1 MPIGKSAFQFY
12 NINMPTQRS
21 LFLEH
26 VAQTSDFPLSLEIEQ
41 AEGMYMTDVDGKK
54 YLDLISGISVSNL
67 GHRHPNVINA
77 VKEQL
82 EKYTYL
88 MVYGEF
94 VQSPQVKLAT
104 LLADNLPNTLNSC
117 YLVNSGSEANE
128 GAMKLA
134 KRYTGRQQIISFK
147 NAYHGSTQGCLSII
161 GSDDFKKP
169 FEPLLPNITQLEF
182 NNETDL
188 VQITNKTACVIVE
201 PIMGEAGV
209 VAPTNNF
216 LKKLRDK
223 CTETGALLIFDEI
236 QTGFGRTGKLF
247 AFEHFGVT
255 PDILTLAKA
264 MGGGFPIGAFIASNE
279 IMGSLKSNPILG
291 HITTFGGHPV
301 SCAAAYANL
310 QTLLTEKALIS
321 SVPLKEQLFKDLL
334 KHPKIKAIR
343 SFGLLIAVEFD
354 SFETNKAIIDA
365 CIENGVLTDWFLFND
380 KSLRIAPPLIITEE
394 DIKMACRVILEAI

>member
-1 MPIGKSAFQFY
+1 ML
-12 NINMPTQRS
+12 TQRS

-104 LLADNLPNTLNSC
+104 LLAAHLPKNLSSC

-134 KRYTGRQQIISFK
+134 KRFTGRQQMISFK

-182 NNETDL
+182 NNENDL
-188 VQITNKTACVIVE
+188 TQITTKTACVIVE

-223 CTETGALLIFDEI
+223 CTDTGALLIFDEI

-247 AFEHFGVT
+247 AFEHFDVV

-279 IMGSLKSNPILG
+279 IMGSLKTNPILG

-310 QTLLTEKALIS
+310 QTLLTEKELIS
-321 SVPLKEQLFKDLL
+321 RVPQKEQLFKDLL
-334 KHPKIKAIR
+334 KHPKIKAVR

-354 SFETNKAIIDA
+354 SFETNKAIIDK

-394 DIKMACRVILEAI
+394 EIKMACEVILEAI

>member
-1 MPIGKSAFQFY
+1 
-12 NINMPTQRS
+12 MPTQRS

-188 VQITNKTACVIVE
+188 AQISTKTACVIVE

-279 IMGSLKSNPILG
+279 IMGSLKTNPILG

-310 QTLLTEKALIS
+310 QTLLTQKNLIS
-321 SVPLKEQLFKDLL
+321 TVPQKEQLFKDLL

-394 DIKMACRVILEAI
+394 EIKMACEVILDSIES

>member
-1 MPIGKSAFQFY
+1 
-12 NINMPTQRS
+12 MPTQRS
-21 LFLEH
+21 LFLQH
-26 VAQTSDFPLSLEIEQ
+26 VAQTSDFPLCLEIEK
-41 AEGMYMTDVDGKK
+41 AEGMYMYGVDGKK
-54 YLDLISGISVSNL
+54 YMDLISGISVSNL

-94 VQSPQVKLAT
+94 VQSPQVKLAQ
-104 LLADNLPNTLNSC
+104 LLTQQLPSSLSSC
-117 YLVNSGSEANE
+117 YFVNSGSEANE

-134 KRYTGRQQIISFK
+134 KRYTGRKEIISFK
-147 NAYHGSTQGCLSII
+147 NAYHGSTQGCLSVI

-182 NNETDL
+182 NNESDL
-188 VQITNKTACVIVE
+188 AKITTTTACVVVE

-216 LKKLRDK
+216 LQKLRNR
-223 CTETGALLIFDEI
+223 CTETGTLLIFDEI

-247 AFEHFGVT
+247 AFEHFSVV
-255 PDILTLAKA
+255 PDIITLAKA

-279 IMGSLKSNPILG
+279 IMGSLKTNPILG

-301 SCAAAYANL
+301 SCAAAFANL
-310 QTLLTEKALIS
+310 HTLLTHKELIN
-321 SVPLKEQLFKDLL
+321 SVATKEQLFKKLL
-334 KHPKIKAIR
+334 VHAKIKEVR

-354 SFETNKAIIDA
+354 SFETNKAIIDR

-380 KSLRIAPPLIITEE
+380 NSLRIAPPLIITEQE
-394 DIKMACRVILEAI
+394 IKMACKVILEAIELQ

>member
-1 MPIGKSAFQFY
+1 
-12 NINMPTQRS
+12 MPTQRS

-223 CTETGALLIFDEI
+223 CTETGTLLIFDEI

-247 AFEHFGVT
+247 AFEHFGVV

-279 IMGSLKSNPILG
+279 IMGSLKTNPILG

-310 QTLLTEKALIS
+310 HTLLTNKELITT
-321 SVPLKEQLFKDLL
+321 VAAKEQLFRKLL
-334 KHPKIKAIR
+334 VHPKIKEVR

-354 SFETNKAIIDA
+354 SFETNKDIIDR

-394 DIKMACRVILEAI
+394 EIKWACKVILEAIENK

>member
-1 MPIGKSAFQFY
+1 MQ
-12 NINMPTQRS
+12 TQRS
-21 LFLEH
+21 LFLKH
-26 VAQTSDFPLSLEIEQ
+26 VAQTSDFPLCLEIGK
-41 AEGMYMTDVDGKK
+41 AEGMYMYDVDGKK
-54 YLDLISGISVSNL
+54 YMDLISGISVSNL

-94 VQSPQVKLAT
+94 VQSPQVKLAQ
-104 LLADNLPNTLNSC
+104 LLCNQLPESLNSC
-117 YLVNSGSEANE
+117 YFVNSGSEANE

-134 KRYTGRQQIISFK
+134 KRYTGRKEIISFK

-161 GSDDFKKP
+161 GSDEFKKP

-182 NNETDL
+182 NNELDL
-188 VQITNKTACVIVE
+188 VKITTATACVVVE

-209 VAPTNNF
+209 IAPTNNF
-216 LKKLRDK
+216 LQKLRNR

-247 AFEHFGVT
+247 AFEHFNVV
-255 PDILTLAKA
+255 PDIITFAKA
-264 MGGGFPIGAFIASNE
+264 MGGGFPIGAFVSSPE
-279 IMGSLKSNPILG
+279 IMSSLKTNPVLG
-291 HITTFGGHPV
+291 HITTFGGHPI
-301 SCAAAYANL
+301 SCAAAFANL
-310 QTLLTEKALIS
+310 HTLLTHKELITT
-321 SVPLKEQLFKDLL
+321 VAAKEQLFRKLL
-334 KHPKIKAIR
+334 VHPKIKEVR

-354 SFETNKAIIDA
+354 CYETNKTIIDK
-365 CIENGVLTDWFLFND
+365 CLTKGILTDWFLFND

-394 DIKMACRVILEAI
+394 EIKLACTVILNSI

>member
-1 MPIGKSAFQFY
+1 MQ
-12 NINMPTQRS
+12 TQRS
-21 LFLEH
+21 LFLQH
-26 VAQTSDFPLSLEIEQ
+26 VAQTSDFPLCLEIEK
-41 AEGMYMTDVDGKK
+41 AEGMYMTDVDGKT

-94 VQSPQVKLAT
+94 VQSPQVKLAQ
-104 LLADNLPNTLNSC
+104 LLCSQLSSLLNSC
-117 YLVNSGSEANE
+117 YFVNSGSEANE

-134 KRYTGRQQIISFK
+134 KRFTGRKEIISFK

-161 GSDDFKKP
+161 GGDDFKRP

-182 NNETDL
+182 NNESDL
-188 VQITNKTACVIVE
+188 TKITEKTACVVVE

-209 VAPTNNF
+209 IVPQNDF
-216 LKKLRDK
+216 LLKLRNR

-247 AFEHFGVT
+247 ALEHFGVV

-264 MGGGFPIGAFIASNE
+264 MGGGFPIGAFVSSTA
-279 IMGSLKSNPILG
+279 IMSSLKTNPILG

-301 SCAAAYANL
+301 SCAAAFANL
-310 QTLLTEKALIS
+310 HTLLTNKELIDT
-321 SVPLKEQLFKDLL
+321 VAAKEQLFKKLL
-334 KHPKIKAIR
+334 VHPKIKEVR

-354 SFETNKAIIDA
+354 SFETNKAIIDK
-365 CIENGVLTDWFLFND
+365 CIKNGVLTDWFLFND

-394 DIKMACRVILEAI
+394 EIKWACNVILEVIINPQP